1 MEKSSIK
8 TRFEKFVSLRRKWFA
23 GLLAVS
29 FIILLGVF
37 GTRYHSAI
45 EIIGFSVIGSV
56 VLTSLVSLISIPV
69 VWVIAG
75 RQKEM
80 KL

>member
-1 MEKSSIK
+1 MENSNSK

-23 GLLAVS
+23 GLLAAS
-29 FIILLGVF
+29 FIALLGIF
-37 GTRYHSAI
+37 GKRYHSVV
-45 EIIGFSVIGSV
+45 EIIGFSAIGSV

-69 VWVIAG
+69 IWVIAG
-75 RQKEM
+75 RHKEM